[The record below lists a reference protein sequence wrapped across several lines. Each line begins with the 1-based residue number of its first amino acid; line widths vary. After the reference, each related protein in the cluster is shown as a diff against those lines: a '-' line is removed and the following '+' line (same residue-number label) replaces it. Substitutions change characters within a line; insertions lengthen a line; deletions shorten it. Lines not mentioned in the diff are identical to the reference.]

1 MISRPLRQGF
11 SSSARVGRSRLS
23 KKGFYQCGDV
33 GEGEGIKAFVDKI
46 NLKKFSNNS
55 RAWGS
60 RPSKSSFSNNARFW
74 NQGLLRRQGF

>member
-1 MISRPLRQGF
+1 MHELGGQDFLRK
-11 SSSARVGRSRLS
+11 A
-23 KKGFYQCGDV
+23 FYQCGDV